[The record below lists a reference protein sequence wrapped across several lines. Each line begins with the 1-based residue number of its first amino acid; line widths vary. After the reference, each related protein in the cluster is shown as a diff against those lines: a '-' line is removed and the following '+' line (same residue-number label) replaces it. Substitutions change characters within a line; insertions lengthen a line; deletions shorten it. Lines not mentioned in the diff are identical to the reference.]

1 MTSAVSNFVIKELS
15 LVYKD
20 KKIDL
25 SGLFQELNIHD
36 SILLPCVH
44 GNVVILDSRGLTDK
58 LALDGSEN
66 LIVDIRKNKSDD
78 ADSDFAFQKVFRI
91 FRQSDRRGVN
101 QRSEAYVLHFISEE
115 FILSEQLRVN
125 QSYKE
130 KYSNIARSI
139 MKDYL
144 NIDIDNQIEDGG
156 LFVESEG
163 LKKIAIPNLHP
174 IDAID
179 WCAKRC
185 LDKNESPSFLFFE
198 NNKGYNFVSLSTL
211 LSIAPVASLN
221 FTPKNINLGDKTE
234 ETQFLGIKDFKV
246 LSQFDFLKSV
256 QNGVYAGKFI
266 GFDPITRTIAQRDI
280 TFDDHYN
287 TGEHGNKVPNLA
299 VVENVKGLNNTQMFD
314 ARQSVYVFGYYRKDN
329 EFINEK
335 DPESLNYVDDPYKYI
350 FQRRA
355 IIQNLMTQRVQM
367 VLPGNFQITSGVN
380 VKLLVPKIGQ
390 ILKNEDNLDK
400 SLYGNHLII
409 ATHHCIQPDKHEVV
423 IEAVSDSSNREYGI
437 LSSKP
442 IQDAGYNQ
450 VDDQGRGLI

>member
-1 MTSAVSNFVIKELS
+1 MPYTIGNIYNNTLQEIWLSHSAEQVRQSVSDGDFTYCNWACSALLNLPLRPSQLPVVNPFPKII
-15 LVYKD
+15 
-20 KKIDL
+20 KIDL
-25 SGLFQELNIHD
+25 DRSCNLKCPSCREH
-36 SILLPCVH
+36 
-44 GNVVILDSRGLTDK
+44 VIIEKNSARIDK
-58 LALDGSEN
+58 
-66 LIVDIRKNKSDD
+66 
-78 ADSDFAFQKVFRI
+78 
-91 FRQSDRRGVN
+91 
-101 QRSEAYVLHFISEE
+101 
-115 FILSEQLRVN
+115 
-125 QSYKE
+125 
-130 KYSNIARSI
+130 
-139 MKDYL
+139 
-144 NIDIDNQIEDGG
+144 QIEDGS

-163 LKKIAIPNLHP
+163 LKKVAIPNLHP

-211 LSIAPVASLN
+211 LSISPVASLN

-266 GFDPITRTIAQRDI
+266 GFDPITRTIAQREI
-280 TFDDHYN
+280 TFDDHYY
-287 TGEHGNKVPNLA
+287 TSEHGNKVPNLA

-314 ARQSVYVFGYYRKDN
+314 AKQSVYVFGYYRKEND
-329 EFINEK
+329 FINQK

-355 IIQNLMTQRVQM
+355 IVQNLMTQRVQI

-390 ILKNEDNLDK
+390 YLKNEDNLDK
-400 SLYGNHLII
+400 SLYGNHLVI
-409 ATHHCIQPDKHEVV
+409 ATHHCIQPNKHEVV

-437 LSSKP
+437 LTSKP
-442 IQDAGYNQ
+442 IQDSAYYA
-450 VDDQGRGLI
+450 

>member
-1 MTSAVSNFVIKELS
+1 
-15 LVYKD
+15 
-20 KKIDL
+20 
-25 SGLFQELNIHD
+25 
-36 SILLPCVH
+36 
-44 GNVVILDSRGLTDK
+44 
-58 LALDGSEN
+58 
-66 LIVDIRKNKSDD
+66 
-78 ADSDFAFQKVFRI
+78 
-91 FRQSDRRGVN
+91 
-101 QRSEAYVLHFISEE
+101 
-115 FILSEQLRVN
+115 
-125 QSYKE
+125 
-130 KYSNIARSI
+130 

-144 NIDIDNQIEDGG
+144 DIDIDKQIEDGG

-163 LKKIAIPNLHP
+163 LKKVAIPNLHP

-185 LDKNESPSFLFFE
+185 LDINESPSFLFFE

-266 GFDPITRTIAQRDI
+266 GFDPITRTIAQREI

-287 TGEHGNKVPNLA
+287 TGEHGNKVANLA

-314 ARQSVYVFGYYRKDN
+314 AKQSVYVFGYYRKDN

-355 IIQNLMTQRVQM
+355 IVQNLMTQRVQV

-380 VKLLVPKIGQ
+380 VKLLVPKLGQ
-390 ILKNEDNLDK
+390 FLKNEDNLDK
-400 SLYGNHLII
+400 SLYGNHLVI
-409 ATHHCIQPDKHEVV
+409 ATHHCIQPNKHEVV
-423 IEAVSDSSNREYGI
+423 IEAASDSSNREYGI

-442 IQDAGYNQ
+442 IRDAEYNQ
-450 VDDQGRGLI
+450 VDNQGRGLF